1 MKLKGKIEQVVRNL
15 YFSKRS
21 EIKTTNELD
30 KRIIDDA
37 LPAYEQSLKTQ
48 SASLQPNIWGII
60 MQSKIVKLTAAAVI
74 LFAIIIGINYLGAP
88 IDGASTAFAAA
99 MDSIKQARTFSCIIV
114 MEMNY
119 EDNQKQGT
127 YLSKDKIMF
136 KEPYWERKEKLTSPW
151 PQYVGEITIHDYE
164 KRQELILRPV
174 NKEAILYDL
183 SSSYYFD
190 EETGLLSLTQLDTRL
205 RDYLLEKSAGTF
217 DDLGE
222 VELNGQTVWKLQEK
236 KKNRICTLWINP
248 ETNSPVQIEFK
259 YAEHE
264 KSPILYTEIKI
275 DEELDEELFSL
286 IPPDDYYVRNI
297 GKGGW
302 EDYQSKL
309 SAKIKQLGL
318 VCWIYKD
325 KNEGQFPD
333 ELSNLVASGIV
344 TDEILKNL
352 LAPPDNPEGYPVF
365 KYNKPDKDSDWSTT
379 IILYEAYNQWPDEIV
394 VCFADGHSEI
404 MTDQKQFEELIK

>member
-1 MKLKGKIEQVVRNL
+1 MNS
-15 YFSKRS
+15 SKRI
-21 EIKTTNELD
+21 EKLMKDIPLNTIHERDKKALD
-30 KRIIDDA
+30 DVIEAMEESK
-37 LPAYEQSLKTQ
+37 K
-48 SASLQPNIWGII
+48 QPPTGADIWRII
-60 MQSKIVKLTAAAVI
+60 MQSKILKLTAAAVI
-74 LFAIIIGINYLGAP
+74 VISAILGINYLGAP

-99 MDSIKQARTFSCIIV
+99 MDSIKKARTFSCIVIDEV
-114 MEMNY
+114 DY
-119 EDNQKQGT
+119 EDNQTKGR
-127 YLSKDKIMF
+127 YLSKEKIMF

-190 EETGLLSLTQLDTRL
+190 EETGLLSLTQLDTSL

-302 EDYQSKL
+302 EDYQRKL
-309 SAKIKQLGL
+309 SAKIKQLGIL
-318 VCWIYKD
+318 CVIYQD
-325 KNEGQFPD
+325 KNENQFPN
-333 ELSNLVASGIV
+333 ELSDFVTSGIV
-344 TDEILKNL
+344 SDEILKNT
-352 LAPPDNPEGYPVF
+352 LAPPDNPDGYPVF
-365 KYNKPDKDSDWSTT
+365 KYNKPDNDSDLATT
-379 IILYEAYNQWPDEIV
+379 MIFYEAFDQWPDEGIV
-394 VCFADGHSEI
+394 ACFADGHSEI
-404 MTDQKQFEELIK
+404 IKDQSWFEELIK